1 MHVADQVLAVL
12 AEAAPMPLST
22 PQVQERTGYGVRYG
36 QLVYT
41 VLTRLAAAGQGGGGP
56 PAPGVKPVYWRTLA
70 PVISLPPLT
79 VCTDRDRSA
88 CSHIDRPAALAPTAA
103 DHLLHR

>member
-1 MHVADQVLAVL
+1 MSARPDPFKVHIADQVLAAL

-22 PQVQERTGYGVRYG
+22 PAIQDRTGYGLRYG

-41 VLTRLAAAGQGGGGP
+41 VLTRLAAAGEVEKLST
-56 PAPGVKPVYWRTLA
+56 PGVKPVYWRRLA

-79 VCTDRDRSA
+79 VRSDRDRR
-88 CSHIDRPAALAPTAA
+88 RPS
-103 DHLLHR
+103 